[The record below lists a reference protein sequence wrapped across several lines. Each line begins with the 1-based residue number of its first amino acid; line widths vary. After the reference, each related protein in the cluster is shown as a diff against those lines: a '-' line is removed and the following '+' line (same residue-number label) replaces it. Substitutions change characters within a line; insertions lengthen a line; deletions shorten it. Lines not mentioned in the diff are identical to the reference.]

1 MLSRFN
7 QEFLTH
13 LREEKRF
20 SPETVRGYSIDLHQ
34 FTTFIADYDPELL
47 KRVAQIDRLTIR
59 HFLGMLAETG
69 RDPRSM
75 ARKLA
80 TLKSFFKFL
89 HREGKIPLNV
99 AAFVQTP
106 KLRKSIPTFMSEEQ
120 VDRLLNEWGND
131 GSLLGTRDHAM
142 LELFYSTGMRVS
154 EMATLTT
161 AQLNLERMSVRVMGK
176 GSKERVIPLGRS
188 AVDAV
193 EAWLKLRR
201 KFLADRELVSDAV
214 FLNKFGKPLSAG
226 GIRIRVKQAIRQIA
240 DLKKVSPHV
249 LRHSFATH
257 LLNRGAD
264 LMAVKDL
271 LGHENLSTT
280 QVYTHV
286 QTDKLKS
293 VYKTAHPRAARKG
306 HAS

>member
-1 MLSRFN
+1 MLNRLIAS
-7 QEFLTH
+7 FLRH
-13 LREEKRF
+13 IEEEKRY
-20 SPETVRGYSIDLHQ
+20 SPETVRGYSIDLKQ
-34 FTTFIADYDPELL
+34 FADFLAEYDPSLL
-47 KRVAQIDRLTIR
+47 EDVKRIDRLTIR

-80 TLKSFFKFL
+80 TLKSFFKYL
-89 HREGKIPLNV
+89 HLGGEIPVNV
-99 AAFVQTP
+99 ASFVQTP
-106 KLRKSIPTFMSEEQ
+106 KLRKSIPTFLSEDQISNLMENSRA
-120 VDRLLNEWGND
+120 DD
-131 GSLLGTRDHAM
+131 SLLGRRDHAM

-154 EMATLTT
+154 EMANLTLG
-161 AQLNLERMSVRVMGK
+161 QLNLERLTVRVFGK
-176 GSKERVIPLGRS
+176 GSKERIIPVGRMAANS
-188 AVDAV
+188 I
-193 EAWLKLRR
+193 ESYLFLR
-201 KFLADRELVSDAV
+201 KQLVPNMQHRDSGV
-214 FLNKFGKPLSAG
+214 FLNKDAKPLTAG
-226 GIRIRVKQAIRQIA
+226 GIRTRVKQAIKRIA

-280 QVYTHV
+280 QIYTHL

-293 VYKTAHPRAARKG
+293 VYKTAHPRATQS
-306 HAS
+306 HND

>member
-1 MLSRFN
+1 MLNRSIQN
-7 QEFLTH
+7 FLTH
-13 LREEKRF
+13 LQEEKRF
-20 SPETVRGYSIDLHQ
+20 SPETVRGYGIDLKQ
-34 FTTFIADYDPELL
+34 FTTFITDYDPELL
-47 KRVAQIDRLTIR
+47 RDVARIDRLTIR

-80 TLKSFFKFL
+80 TLKSFFKYL
-89 HREGKIPLNV
+89 HREGKISLNV

-106 KLRKSIPTFMSEEQ
+106 KLRKSIPTFMSEDQ
-120 VDRLLNEWGND
+120 VAELLNTVGKD
-131 GSLLGTRDHAM
+131 GTLLGTRDHAM

-154 EMATLTT
+154 EMATLTLS
-161 AQLNLERMSVRVMGK
+161 QLNLERMTVRVFGK
-176 GSKERVIPLGRS
+176 GSKERVIPVGRTAGD
-188 AVDAV
+188 AVDA
-193 EAWLKLRR
+193 WLRLRR
-201 KFLADRELVSDAV
+201 EFLADHEIVSDAI
-214 FLNKFGKPLSAG
+214 FLNKNGKPLTAG
-226 GIRIRVKQAIRQIA
+226 GIRMRVKQAIQQIA
-240 DLKKVSPHV
+240 DLRKVSPHV

-293 VYKTAHPRAARKG
+293 VYKTAHPRAVKTG
-306 HAS
+306 NE